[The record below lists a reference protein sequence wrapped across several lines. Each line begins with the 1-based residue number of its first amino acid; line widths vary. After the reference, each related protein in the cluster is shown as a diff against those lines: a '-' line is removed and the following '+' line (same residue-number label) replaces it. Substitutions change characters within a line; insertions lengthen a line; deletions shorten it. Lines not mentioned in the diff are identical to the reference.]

1 MVRSVCVGFEVHIRH
16 EHSCNGSCIDPI
28 SLGFAET
35 QVFSLKVGVQRIDDI
50 GWQTFAQQKS
60 ENVIAVVSSS
70 LKSAFYFVCW
80 TDTATNG
87 L

>member
-1 MVRSVCVGFEVHIRH
+1 MVCSVCVGFEVHIRH
-16 EHSCNGSCIDPI
+16 EH

>member
-1 MVRSVCVGFEVHIRH
+1 MVCSVCVGFEVHIRH
-16 EHSCNGSCIDPI
+16 EHSCNGSCIDLI